1 MSKTSKVL
9 RAPFSLEFTYTRSVG
24 PVLGAFFDALGQRR
38 ILGVRAKDGRVIVPP
53 QEYDPVTADELDE
66 LVEVADTGTVT
77 TWSWTSDPKPGQPLD
92 RPFAW
97 ALIRFD
103 GADTPMLHAVD
114 AGRESA
120 MSTGM
125 RVQVRWR
132 DETVGDISDIVCF
145 VPASESERAQRDT
158 SREPTDTPFS
168 VPNPTDSAA
177 FGAENIGAE
186 NGKEKIVER
195 PINLDYT
202 YTAGRA
208 QSRFLQGIIERR
220 LIGERCPSCAKVY
233 VPPRG
238 SCPTCGVP
246 TADQVELPGT
256 GTVTTFCVVN
266 IPFAGQAVECPYVSA
281 TVLLDGADI
290 GIFHLIQ
297 EIPADEVRMGLRVEP
312 VWKDELQPTLE
323 SIKYFKPTGEP
334 DADYES
340 FRTHT

>member
-1 MSKTSKVL
+1 MSETSQVL

-24 PVLGAFFDALGQRR
+24 PLLGAFLDALGERR
-38 ILGVRAKDGRVIVPP
+38 ILGARATDGRVIVPP
-53 QEYDPVTADELDE
+53 QEYDPATADDLSE
-66 LVEVADTGTVT
+66 LVEVGNAGVVT
-77 TWSWTSDPKPGQPLD
+77 TWTWTDAPKAGQPLD
-92 RPFAW
+92 KPFAW
-97 ALIRFD
+97 ALIQLD

-114 AGRESA
+114 AGSESA

-132 DETVGDISDIVCF
+132 AETTGDIGDIVCF
-145 VPASESERAQRDT
+145 
-158 SREPTDTPFS
+158 EPTDLVFMAPTPS
-168 VPNPTDSAA
+168 KRS
-177 FGAENIGAE
+177 GAVTQNAE
-186 NGKEKIVER
+186 EKIVER
-195 PINLDYT
+195 PIKLDYT

-208 QSRFLQGIIERR
+208 QSRFLQGVTEGR
-220 LIGERCPSCAKVY
+220 LIGERCPSCSKVY
-233 VPPRG
+233 IPPRG

-246 TADQVELPGT
+246 TAEQVELPGT

-323 SIKYFKPTGEP
+323 SIKYFKPNGEP
-334 DADYES
+334 DADFES
-340 FRTHT
+340 FRAHT

>member
-1 MSKTSKVL
+1 MSETSQVL

-24 PVLGAFFDALGQRR
+24 PVLGAFLDALGQRR
-38 ILGVRAKDGRVIVPP
+38 ILGARAKDGRVIVPP
-53 QEYDPVTADELDE
+53 QEYDPVTADDLTE
-66 LVEVADTGTVT
+66 LVEVGDAGVVT
-77 TWSWTSDPKPGQPLD
+77 TWSWTADPKPGQPLD
-92 RPFAW
+92 HPFAW
-97 ALIRFD
+97 ALIQLD
-103 GADTPMLHAVD
+103 GADTAMLHAVD
-114 AGRESA
+114 AGDESA
-120 MSTGM
+120 MTTGM

-132 DETVGDISDIVCF
+132 DDTTGDIGDIVCF
-145 VPASESERAQRDT
+145 VPSSVEDT
-158 SREPTDTPFS
+158 GWVGIAEMGEP
-168 VPNPTDSAA
+168 DSQ
-177 FGAENIGAE
+177 
-186 NGKEKIVER
+186 EKIVER
-195 PINLDYT
+195 PVKLDYT

-208 QSRFLQGIIERR
+208 QSRFLQGVAERR
-220 LIGERCPSCAKVY
+220 LIGERCPSCSKVY

-246 TADQVELPGT
+246 TAEQVELPGT

-297 EIPADEVRMGLRVEP
+297 EVPAHEVRMGLRVEP
-312 VWKDELQPTLE
+312 VWKDELLPTLE

-340 FRTHT
+340 FRAHT

>member
-1 MSKTSKVL
+1 MAETSKVL

-24 PVLGAFFDALGQRR
+24 PLLGAFLDALGQRR
-38 ILGVRAKDGRVIVPP
+38 ILGARAKDGRVIVPP
-53 QEYDPVTADELDE
+53 QEYDPVTADDLDE
-66 LVEVADTGTVT
+66 LVEVGDAGVVT
-77 TWSWTSDPKPGQPLD
+77 TWTWSDVPKPGQPLD
-92 RPFAW
+92 KPFAW
-97 ALIRFD
+97 ALIQLD

-114 AGRESA
+114 AGNESA

-125 RVQVRWR
+125 RVQARWSEEPVADIFAIACFEPETNDSHGRGWGPRLVEAGDGAPAGRPEGPR
-132 DETVGDISDIVCF
+132 D
-145 VPASESERAQRDT
+145 
-158 SREPTDTPFS
+158 
-168 VPNPTDSAA
+168 
-177 FGAENIGAE
+177 
-186 NGKEKIVER
+186 IVER
-195 PINLDYT
+195 PIKLDYT

-208 QSRFLQGIIERR
+208 QSRFLQGITEGR
-220 LIGERCPSCAKVY
+220 LIGERCPSCSKVY

-246 TADQVELPGT
+246 TAEQVELPGT

-297 EIPADEVRMGLRVEP
+297 EIPAGDVRMGLRVEP
-312 VWKDELQPTLE
+312 VWRDDLQPTLE

-340 FRTHT
+340 FRSHT

>member
-1 MSKTSKVL
+1 MSETSQVL

-24 PVLGAFFDALGQRR
+24 PLLGAFLDALGERR

-53 QEYDPVTADELDE
+53 QEYDPVTADELTD
-66 LVEVADTGTVT
+66 LVEVGDAGVVT
-77 TWSWTSDPKPGQPLD
+77 TWTWTDDPKAGQPLD
-92 RPFAW
+92 KPFAW
-97 ALIRFD
+97 ALIQLD

-114 AGRESA
+114 AGSASA
-120 MSTGM
+120 MSSGM
-125 RVQVRWR
+125 RVKARWR
-132 DETVGDISDIVCF
+132 DDDIGDIGDILCF
-145 VPASESERAQRDT
+145 A
-158 SREPTDTPFS
+158 PTDTPFS
-168 VPNPTDSAA
+168 APKPADSTTSR
-177 FGAENIGAE
+177 AE
-186 NGKEKIVER
+186 NGGEKVVER
-195 PINLDYT
+195 PVKLDYT

-208 QSRFLQGIIERR
+208 QSRFLHGVTERR
-220 LIGERCPSCAKVY
+220 LIGERCPSCSKVY

-246 TADQVELPGT
+246 TAEQVELPGT

-312 VWKDELQPTLE
+312 VWRDEIQPTLE

-334 DADYES
+334 DADYDS
-340 FRTHT
+340 FRAHT

>member
-1 MSKTSKVL
+1 MSETSQVL

-24 PVLGAFFDALGQRR
+24 PLLGTFLNALGQRR
-38 ILGVRAKDGRVIVPP
+38 ILGARGKDGRVIVPP
-53 QEYDPVTADELDE
+53 QEYDPVTADDLSE
-66 LVEVADTGTVT
+66 LVEVGNAGVVT
-77 TWSWTSDPKPGQPLD
+77 TWTWTDDPKPGQPLD
-92 RPFAW
+92 KPFAW
-97 ALIRFD
+97 ALIQLD

-114 AGRESA
+114 AGTASA

-132 DETVGDISDIVCF
+132 AETTGDIADIVCF
-145 VPASESERAQRDT
+145 
-158 SREPTDTPFS
+158 EPTTLQFS
-168 VPNPTDSAA
+168 AGKPADSTGFPAQNRE
-177 FGAENIGAE
+177 GG
-186 NGKEKIVER
+186 GEKIVER
-195 PINLDYT
+195 PVKLDYT

-208 QSRFLQGIIERR
+208 QSRFLQGITERR

-246 TADQVELPGT
+246 TEEQVELPGT

-297 EIPADEVRMGLRVEP
+297 EVPAAEVRMGLRVEP

-334 DADYES
+334 DAAYES
-340 FRTHT
+340 FRAHT

>member
-145 VPASESERAQRDT
+145 
-158 SREPTDTPFS
+158 EPTDL
-168 VPNPTDSAA
+168 VAMAPNPSESTGSRTAS
-177 FGAENIGAE
+177 
-186 NGKEKIVER
+186 GKEKIVER